1 MFKRNP
7 VFLLAL
13 LLVTGTAVAEEDVGI
28 GPWRLGMTKDQV
40 VAFAEV
46 GPYKDAGDTVETEGA
61 MFAGRKAAATFTFGD
76 AALRAIEV
84 RTYEGKDW
92 RKAQEA
98 ALAVFDHFATAFGG
112 ANVKDVSDKID
123 RKELESTLE
132 RTLGTA
138 EEMSKRYARPGS
150 GVTIAFD
157 MVPLRQPAESRL
169 HCKWVYVGKSDTY
182 FVYIYQDRRGAP
194 SRDAEDNILIE
205 KL

>member
-13 LLVTGTAVAEEDVGI
+13 LLAVGPALAEEDVGM
-28 GPWRLGMTKDQV
+28 GPWRLGMTKEQV
-40 VAFAEV
+40 VAFAEL
-46 GPYKDAGDTVETEGA
+46 GPYQDLGATVETGEA
-61 MFAGRKAAATFTFGD
+61 KFAGRKVTAKFTFGED
-76 AALRAIEV
+76 AVRAIEV

-98 ALAVFDHFATAFGG
+98 ALEVFDHFAAAYGG
-112 ANVKDVSDKID
+112 ANVKDVADKID
-123 RKELESTLE
+123 RKELEKILLQ
-132 RTLGTA
+132 TLGSA
-138 EEMSKRYARPGS
+138 EEMNKRYARDGS
-150 GVTIAFD
+150 GMTLAFD

-182 FVYIYQDRRGAP
+182 FVYLYQDRRGAP
-194 SRDAEDNILIE
+194 SRDAADNILIE